1 MKLTPH
7 QKEIVKEI
15 INGRVYDIPTYI
27 QTFNK
32 GKKQQYN
39 KDELRTIFE
48 ASENG

>member
-27 QTFNK
+27 RTFNK
-32 GKKQQYN
+32 GKTQQYS
-39 KDELRTIFE
+39 KDE
-48 ASENG
+48 